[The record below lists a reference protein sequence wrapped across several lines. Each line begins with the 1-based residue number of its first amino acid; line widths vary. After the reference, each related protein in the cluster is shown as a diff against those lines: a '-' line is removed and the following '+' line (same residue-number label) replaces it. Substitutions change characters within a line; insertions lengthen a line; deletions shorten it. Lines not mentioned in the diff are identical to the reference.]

1 MLERL
6 VSITISF
13 LVSVWVVRYLG
24 PERYGIYSYALSFSY
39 LFGVFARLGLDNIL
53 VRNLTRGEIP
63 VGKILGTALTLRVVA
78 ALGAVIL
85 IAIIVFTTQ
94 DQWIVQIAV
103 LVMSGRLIFEAAD
116 VFDHWFQSQI
126 LSKYPVLV
134 RSSTLI
140 LRAGGQVAFIIAGF
154 PLIAFVALAAG
165 RMILQ
170 TLGIFGFY
178 WRMAENRSWTFDF
191 EVAYDMLQDSWPLII
206 SSFSIAIYMKID
218 QLMIGYMIGSKDV
231 GIYAT
236 AVKISELWYFLP
248 MVVASSVFPKIV
260 ESRERVSKEKH
271 QRRMQAFY
279 DSMAIVSYVVIIPVV
294 LMADPIVNL
303 LFGSDYQQSAEIL
316 SIHIWAFLFV
326 ALGVA
331 RGRWLI
337 SENLTR
343 FTMIAAVLGALVN
356 VSLNY
361 LLIPQFVG
369 IGAAWATLVAQIV
382 ATYLSCMLLGEGRRY
397 VFGQLTRAIGFP
409 LRPKHTYRTIMSVLK

>member
-1 MLERL
+1 
-6 VSITISF
+6 
-13 LVSVWVVRYLG
+13 
-24 PERYGIYSYALSFSY
+24 
-39 LFGVFARLGLDNIL
+39 
-53 VRNLTRGEIP
+53 